1 LSITNWN
8 TVALLKEFTTLLELA
23 LWKANLDEK
32 EEVEEEKQPAKKVKL
47 NEECWKDA
55 SAEEEA
61 NIDIHADRQQ
71 ARVTCGANR

>member
-1 LSITNWN
+1 MN
-8 TVALLKEFTTLLELA
+8 LLYGRPTSRRERLPTSRRERGG
-23 LWKANLDEK
+23 
-32 EEVEEEKQPAKKVKL
+32 VEEEKQPAKKVKL